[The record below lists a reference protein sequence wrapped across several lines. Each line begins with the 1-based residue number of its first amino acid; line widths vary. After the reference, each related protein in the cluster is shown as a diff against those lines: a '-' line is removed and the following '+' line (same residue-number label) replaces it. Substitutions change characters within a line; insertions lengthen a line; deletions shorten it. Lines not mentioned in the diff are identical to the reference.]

1 MPLHWRPVG
10 PEPASTYWLRRALV
24 AAGAVLLLVLAL
36 SLIGGDGDEPDTLAG
51 APSSAPSPSAQPSID
66 PSASPDPSASADPSA
81 SPGASASAS
90 ASPSAATACDPTA
103 LEVEPSA
110 GEDSYAVGAS
120 PRLSLSITNTGT
132 TPCTRDLG
140 QAQVE
145 LTVTSGRDRIWSSDD
160 CAPGGDPD
168 LVTLLPGEPVVQNVT
183 WDGRR
188 SLPGCAG
195 EKAQAQPGTYRVSG
209 RFGDL
214 RVDGGSFTLT
224 G

>member
-24 AAGAVLLLVLAL
+24 VAAVLVLLALLVPLVTG
-36 SLIGGDGDEPDTLAG
+36 GGDDPDTLAG
-51 APSSAPSPSAQPSID
+51 GPTPAPSAEVTPSPTP
-66 PSASPDPSASADPSA
+66 SADPSA
-81 SPGASASAS
+81 SPGASPG
-90 ASPSAATACDPTA
+90 ASPTPSTATACAPTA
-103 LEVEPSA
+103 LEVEPTA

-168 LVTLLPGEPVVQNVT
+168 VVTLEPDEPVVQSVT

-195 EKAQAQPGTYRVSG
+195 DKAAAQPGTYRVSG
-209 RFGDL
+209 RVGDL

>member
-10 PEPASTYWLRRALV
+10 PEPESTYWLRRALV
-24 AAGAVLLLVLAL
+24 AAAAVLLLVLAL
-36 SLIGGDGDEPDTLAG
+36 SLLGGDGDEPDTLAG
-51 APSSAPSPSAQPSID
+51 APTSAPSPSATPSVD
-66 PSASPDPSASADPSA
+66 PSVTPGPSASATPSPSPSPSA
-81 SPGASASAS
+81 S
-90 ASPSAATACDPTA
+90 AACAPTA
-103 LEVEPSA
+103 LEVEPTA

-120 PRLSLSITNTGT
+120 LRLSLSITNTGT

-168 LVTLLPGEPVVQNVT
+168 VVTLEPGEPVVQNVT

-209 RFGDL
+209 RVGDL
-214 RVDGGSFTLT
+214 RVDGGSFALT

>member
-24 AAGAVLLLVLAL
+24 IAGVALLLVLAT
-36 SLIGGDGDEPDTLAG
+36 SLLGGGDDTPDTLAG
-51 APSSAPSPSAQPSID
+51 APTASPSPSVEPSVD
-66 PSASPDPSASADPSA
+66 PSASPTPTA
-81 SPGASASAS
+81 SP
-90 ASPSAATACDPTA
+90 SPSAAAACAPTA
-103 LEVEPSA
+103 LEVEPAA
-110 GEDSYAVGAS
+110 GESSYAVGAS

-168 LVTLLPGEPVVQNVT
+168 VVTLEPGEPVVQSVT

-195 EKAQAQPGTYRVSG
+195 EKAQAQPGTYRVGG
-209 RFGDL
+209 RVGDL

>member
-10 PEPASTYWLRRALV
+10 PEPESTYWLRRALV
-24 AAGAVLLLVLAL
+24 VAGVLVLLALLVPLVTA
-36 SLIGGDGDEPDTLAG
+36 GGDAPDTLAG
-51 APSSAPSPSAQPSID
+51 APTAAPSAEGTPSRMP
-66 PSASPDPSASADPSA
+66 SADPSA
-81 SPGASASAS
+81 SPGASPSGS
-90 ASPSAATACDPTA
+90 PGASPTPSTATACTATA
-103 LEVEPSA
+103 LEVEPTA

-132 TPCTRDLG
+132 APCTRDLG

-168 LVTLLPGEPVVQNVT
+168 VVTLEPDEPVVQSVT

-195 EKAQAQPGTYRVSG
+195 DKAPAQPGTYRVSG
-209 RFGDL
+209 RVGDL
-214 RVDGGSFTLT
+214 RVDGGSFALT

>member
-24 AAGAVLLLVLAL
+24 AAGALLLLAL
-36 SLIGGDGDEPDTLAG
+36 LVPLLGGGDGADADTLAG
-51 APSSAPSPSAQPSID
+51 APTSAPSPSVQPSVN
-66 PSASPDPSASADPSA
+66 PSATSGP
-81 SPGASASAS
+81 S
-90 ASPSAATACDPTA
+90 ASPSASPSPSATTACEPTS
-103 LEVEPSA
+103 LEVEPSPD
-110 GEDSYAVGAS
+110 EDSYAAGAGA
-120 PRLSLSITNTGT
+120 RLSLSITNTGS

-145 LTVTSGRDRIWSSDD
+145 LTVTSGSDRIWSSDD

-168 LVTLLPGEPVVQNVT
+168 VVTLEPGTPVVQSVT

-195 EKAQAQPGTYRVSG
+195 DRDQAQSGTYRVSG
-209 RFGDL
+209 RVGDL

-224 G
+224 S

>member
-24 AAGAVLLLVLAL
+24 AAGAVLLLVLAT
-36 SLIGGDGDEPDTLAG
+36 SLLGGDGGEPDTLAG
-51 APSSAPSPSAQPSID
+51 APTGSPSASAQPSV
-66 PSASPDPSASADPSA
+66 DPSASADSSASPGPSA
-81 SPGASASAS
+81 SPTPSGGA
-90 ASPSAATACDPTA
+90 ACVPTA
-103 LEVEPSA
+103 LEVEPTA
-110 GEDSYAVGAS
+110 GEDSYAAGAG
-120 PRLSLSITNTGT
+120 PRLSLSITNNGT

-160 CAPGGDPD
+160 CAPGGDAD
-168 LVTLLPGEPVVQNVT
+168 VVTLLPGEPVVQSVT

-195 EKAQAQPGTYRVSG
+195 EKAQTQPGTYRVSG
-209 RFGDL
+209 RVGDL

>member
-24 AAGAVLLLVLAL
+24 AAAVLVLLALLVPLI
-36 SLIGGDGDEPDTLAG
+36 IGGGDDPDTLAAG
-51 APSSAPSPSAQPSID
+51 PTPAPSAEVTPSPTPSV
-66 PSASPDPSASADPSA
+66 DPSA
-81 SPGASASAS
+81 SPGASP
-90 ASPSAATACDPTA
+90 SPSAAAACAPTA
-103 LEVEPSA
+103 LEVEPTA
-110 GEDSYAVGAS
+110 EQDGYAVGAS

-168 LVTLLPGEPVVQNVT
+168 VVSLEPGEPVVQSVT

-195 EKAQAQPGTYRVSG
+195 DKAQAQPGTYRVSG
-209 RFGDL
+209 RVGDV

>member
-24 AAGAVLLLVLAL
+24 AAGALLLLAL
-36 SLIGGDGDEPDTLAG
+36 LVPLLGGDDDDADTLAG
-51 APSSAPSPSAQPSID
+51 APTSAPSPSLQPSV
-66 PSASPDPSASADPSA
+66 DPSASADPS
-81 SPGASASAS
+81 SDPS
-90 ASPSAATACDPTA
+90 ASPSASPSATTACEPTS
-103 LEVEPSA
+103 LEVEPSPD
-110 GEDSYAVGAS
+110 EDSYAAGAGA
-120 PRLSLSITNTGT
+120 RLSLSITNTGS

-145 LTVTSGRDRIWSSDD
+145 LTVTSGSDRIWSSDD

-168 LVTLLPGEPVVQNVT
+168 VVRLVPGTPVVQSVT

-195 EKAQAQPGTYRVSG
+195 DRDQAQPGTYRVSG
-209 RFGDL
+209 RVGDL